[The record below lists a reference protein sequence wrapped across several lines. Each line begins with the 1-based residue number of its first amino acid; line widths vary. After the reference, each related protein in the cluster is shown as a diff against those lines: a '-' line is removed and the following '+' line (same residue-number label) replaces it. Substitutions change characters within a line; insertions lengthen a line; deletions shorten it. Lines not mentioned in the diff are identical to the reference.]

1 MHENELKR
9 NKVQQK
15 PKQNVVLTTIALIT
29 NLVET
34 FQVLTEDSMRNYCA
48 IDQMPVSPSSPAFHG
63 PLCLLM

>member
-34 FQVLTEDSMRNYCA
+34 FQILTEDSMRNSTV
-48 IDQMPVSPSSPAFHG
+48 QWTR
-63 PLCLLM
+63 CL